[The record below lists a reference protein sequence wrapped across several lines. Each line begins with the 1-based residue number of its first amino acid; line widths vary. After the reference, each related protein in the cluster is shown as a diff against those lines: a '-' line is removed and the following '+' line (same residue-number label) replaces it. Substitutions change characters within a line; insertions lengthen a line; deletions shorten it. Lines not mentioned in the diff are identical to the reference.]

1 MKSKSIRLSV
11 LSLIAMASISHA
23 ATVISYSYYT
33 ASGSSDTSWVNPV
46 GSTSVKAVNFGGG
59 ETTFGGVTWLAG
71 NQGGATYNTAAPHG
85 VWFSAPSAAWAL
97 NHPDFYNDG
106 TALLEEGAW
115 TSSLTASGVD
125 YRLDISGFTLGQE
138 YLVQFVIADS
148 RWDGGTFQIDG
159 YSSNISNQDSTSI
172 SYAHTDGK
180 FAVITARFIANES
193 DYSFRPINNGSSLQ
207 LNGLQILTIPET
219 STTLLGGLGALALLR
234 RRRK

>member
-1 MKSKSIRLSV
+1 
-11 LSLIAMASISHA
+11 MASISHA

-59 ETTFGGVTWLAG
+59 DTNFGGVTWLVG
-71 NQGGATYNTAAPHG
+71 NQGGGTFNTTGAHG

-106 TALLEEGAW
+106 TALLEEGSY
-115 TSSLTASGVD
+115 TNGLTASGVD
-125 YRLDISGFTLGQE
+125 FRLDISGFTIGQE
-138 YLVQFVIADS
+138 YLVQFIVADS
-148 RWDGGTFQIDG
+148 RTDAGIVGRTMQIDG
-159 YSSNISNQDSTSI
+159 YSANIANQDSTTYQ
-172 SYAHTDGK
+172 YAFGDSRY
-180 FAVITARFIANES
+180 AVVTARFVANEQ
-193 DYSFRPINNGSSLQ
+193 DFSFRPLAGGSMQINGV
-207 LNGLQILTIPET
+207 QILTIPET